1 MAYLYLLMATVSSAL
16 LSVIGSLFN
25 RKNAAYKGFSMLYN
39 FILIG
44 SACCIWG
51 IIYVNDLSFDA
62 GVLPYSLGYG
72 IMYALALICLFKA
85 LECGPVSL
93 TAMIKSISLIAPS
106 IWGFFF
112 WGDVPTTFIII
123 GFVLVLASLI
133 LCFAEK
139 KKKDSATIP
148 LKWFIYII
156 GLTVTNGG
164 TLIIQKYQQRAF
176 DGAHKNML
184 MFFATLLAA
193 LICLVFFLV
202 GRKKNT
208 LPPSALK
215 KSFYLPIIAGAGSA
229 TLNLLLMLLIPLLPG
244 ALIYPAVAVGALILT
259 TLFSALVC
267 KEHLRPMQWAGLLVG
282 AVAIAFLNL

>member
-1 MAYLYLLMATVSSAL
+1 MAIISSAL
-16 LSVIGSLFN
+16 LSIIGSIFN
-25 RKNAAYKGFSMLYN
+25 KKNAAYSGFSMLYN

-44 SACCIWG
+44 SACLVWG
-51 IIYVNDLSFDA
+51 MIYISDFSFDV

-72 IMYALALICLFKA
+72 IMYALALIFLFKA

-93 TAMIKSISLIAPS
+93 TAMIKSISIITPS
-106 IWGFFF
+106 LWGFFF
-112 WGDVPTTFIII
+112 WGDTPTPLIVI
-123 GFVLVLASLI
+123 GFVLVLLSLI

-139 KKKDSATIP
+139 RKKGERGIP
-148 LKWFIYII
+148 LKWFFYII
-156 GLTVTNGG
+156 TLAATNGG
-164 TLIIQKYQQRAF
+164 TLIVQKYQQRAF

-208 LPPSALK
+208 LPASALK
-215 KSFYLPIIAGAGSA
+215 KSFYLPIIAGGGSA

-244 ALIYPAVAVGALILT
+244 ALIYPAIAVGALIIT
-259 TLFSALVC
+259 TLFSALAC
-267 KEHLRPMQWAGLLVG
+267 KERLRPMQWAGLGVG
-282 AVAIAFLNL
+282 AIALVFLNL